1 MNIKRLQ
8 RLIDKAFEREEK
20 AKIDTRA
27 TIRQLVF
34 FLFLDYNLD
43 SQFVYDRQQAQT
55 QRNEAIIITS
65 LIQEN

>member
-27 TIRQLVF
+27 TIR
-34 FLFLDYNLD
+34 
-43 SQFVYDRQQAQT
+43 
-55 QRNEAIIITS
+55 
-65 LIQEN
+65 

>member
-1 MNIKRLQ
+1 MNIKRLK

-20 AKIDTRA
+20 AKIDTRV